1 MKQHD
6 SINQDKIMTAY
17 ISARNIYSSLN
28 EDEQDSGTSSPI
40 RKAQKKLREIEKLKL
55 KMNKTPEEYKKIR
68 EESIWRAIVE
78 PVYSGTSES
87 VEDVEKRKIKQKEK
101 RQMKEFERKQR
112 LEKEKHKKELEA
124 IKQDYQEKM
133 RLLEEEKRQMKLEH
147 YTLQTENQEL
157 KLMIQELLHEK
168 YSSSSSSS
176 SSPTSSIF
184 HDENPVST
192 EEKIEEEFL
201 EVYAQEGSYKKTYK
215 KMMLQYHPDKCPSKR
230 FAGEVSAILNRL
242 KEKYKD

>member
-1 MKQHD
+1 
-6 SINQDKIMTAY
+6 MTAY

-28 EDEQDSGTSSPI
+28 EDEQDSGTSSPV
-40 RKAQKKLREIEKLKL
+40 RKATKKLREIEKLKL

-112 LEKEKHKKELEA
+112 LEKEKHKKELET

-133 RLLEEEKRQMKLEH
+133 RLLEEEKRQIKVENEKLN
-147 YTLQTENQEL
+147 LI
-157 KLMIQELLHEK
+157 IQQLLHEK
-168 YSSSSSSS
+168 YSSTSSSSS
-176 SSPTSSIF
+176 SKSSIF

-230 FAGEVSAILNRL
+230 FAGEVSAILNTL

>member
-1 MKQHD
+1 M
-6 SINQDKIMTAY
+6 NTY
-17 ISARNIYSSLN
+17 ISTRNIYSSLN

-40 RKAQKKLREIEKLKL
+40 RKAAKKLREIEKLKL
-55 KMNKTPEEYKKIR
+55 KMNKTPEEYNKIR

-112 LEKEKHKKELEA
+112 LEKEKHKKELET
-124 IKQDYQEKM
+124 IKENYQEKIQG
-133 RLLEEEKRQMKLEH
+133 LEEEKKQMKLEN
-147 YTLQTENQEL
+147 E
-157 KLMIQELLHEK
+157 KLNLIIQQLLHEK
-168 YSSSSSSS
+168 QSSSSSSS
-176 SSPTSSIF
+176 KSSIF

-230 FAGEVSAILNRL
+230 FAGEVSSILNTL

>member
-1 MKQHD
+1 M
-6 SINQDKIMTAY
+6 STY
-17 ISARNIYSSLN
+17 ISTRNIYSSLN

-40 RKAQKKLREIEKLKL
+40 RKAAKKLREIEKLKQKL
-55 KMNKTPEEYKKIR
+55 NKTPEEYNKIR

-112 LEKEKHKKELEA
+112 LEKEKHKKELET
-124 IKQDYQEKM
+124 IKENYQEKIQG
-133 RLLEEEKRQMKLEH
+133 LEEEKRQMKLEN
-147 YTLQTENQEL
+147 E
-157 KLMIQELLHEK
+157 KLNLIIQQLLHEK
-168 YSSSSSSS
+168 QSSHSK
-176 SSPTSSIF
+176 SSIY

-201 EVYAQEGSYKKTYK
+201 EVYSQEGSYKKAYK

>member
-1 MKQHD
+1 M
-6 SINQDKIMTAY
+6 N
-17 ISARNIYSSLN
+17 ARNIYSSLN

-40 RKAQKKLREIEKLKL
+40 RKATKKLREIEKLKL

-133 RLLEEEKRQMKLEH
+133 RLLEEEKRQIKLQH

-157 KLMIQELLHEK
+157 KLMIQQLLHEK
-168 YSSSSSSS
+168 QSSSSSSS
-176 SSPTSSIF
+176 KSSIF

-201 EVYAQEGSYKKTYK
+201 ELYAQEGSYKKTYK
-215 KMMLQYHPDKCPSKR
+215 KMILQYHPDKCPSKT
-230 FAGEVSAILNRL
+230 FAGEVSSILNTL

>member
-1 MKQHD
+1 
-6 SINQDKIMTAY
+6 MTTY
-17 ISARNIYSSLN
+17 IGTRNIYSSLN

-40 RKAQKKLREIEKLKL
+40 RKAAKKLREIEKLKQKL
-55 KMNKTPEEYKKIR
+55 NKTPEEYNKIR

-101 RQMKEFERKQR
+101 RQMKEFERKHR

-124 IKQDYQEKM
+124 IKQDFQEKIQG
-133 RLLEEEKRQMKLEH
+133 LEQEKRQMKLEN
-147 YTLQTENQEL
+147 E
-157 KLMIQELLHEK
+157 KLNLIIQQLLHEK
-168 YSSSSSSS
+168 QSSSSSSS
-176 SSPTSSIF
+176 KSSIF
-184 HDENPVST
+184 HNENPVST

-215 KMMLQYHPDKCPSKR
+215 KMIFQYHPDKCPSKR
-230 FAGEVSAILNRL
+230 FAGEVSSILNTL